1 MAVPAPFGTSGDAS
15 VLDSPPPSPALDQ
28 GMNPGMPLDGAT
40 GLGGLVPPI
49 PSTGMP
55 PEILRGI
62 LEGGEQISRLLDSFA
77 QVTPDLA
84 RDWGLVKQVLMAT
97 LARVAQTGAPPTSP
111 TAPGPNFPGGG
122 FERGG
127 MPLASGG

>member
-28 GMNPGMPLDGAT
+28 GMNPGMPLGA
-40 GLGGLVPPI
+40 LVPQI

-62 LEGGEQISRLLDSFA
+62 LEGGEQISTMLDSFA
-77 QVTPDLA
+77 QITPDLA
-84 RDWGLVKQVLMAT
+84 RDWAMVKEALMIA
-97 LARVAQTGAPPTSP
+97 LSRVAQTGAPPTSP
-111 TAPGPNFPGGG
+111 TAPGPNYPGGG